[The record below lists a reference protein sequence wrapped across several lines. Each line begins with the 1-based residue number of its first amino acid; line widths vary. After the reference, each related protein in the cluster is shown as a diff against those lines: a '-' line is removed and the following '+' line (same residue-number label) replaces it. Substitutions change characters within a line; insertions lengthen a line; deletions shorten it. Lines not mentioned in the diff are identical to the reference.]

1 MLKSILLFLKSHAI
15 ATGVITTVIV
25 GSAGVG
31 IPIAIESYNLDK
43 NVKENLS
50 LLEKKENILNNES
63 KKEIINHIEIDNLQ
77 NTTIVKLISNDM
89 LFIDYKE
96 INIRV
101 LNDSSILLDDRLN
114 LLKIILSN
122 IDDKD
127 EGTEY
132 IHLFGSGYID
142 INTSKNACS
151 ILYSNSNIGLCNVLK
166 EKSYISSYKIGKKK
180 NIIIYNKVNR

>member
-1 MLKSILLFLKSHAI
+1 MLFRSITGCEDKLLNSVEI
-15 ATGVITTVIV
+15 
-25 GSAGVG
+25 
-31 IPIAIESYNLDK
+31 
-43 NVKENLS
+43 
-50 LLEKKENILNNES
+50 NNES
-63 KKEIINHIEIDNLQ
+63 KKKIINHIEIDDLQ
-77 NTTIVKLISNDM
+77 NITIVKLISNNI
-89 LFIDYKE
+89 LSINYKE

-101 LNDSSILLDDRLN
+101 LNDSSILLEDRLN

-122 IDDKD
+122 INDKD

-132 IHLFGSGYID
+132 IHLFGSGYSD

-151 ILYSNSNIGLCNVLK
+151 ILYSKSNLDLCNLLK